1 MPQMKS
7 FRFYAIIG
15 LILLMPLS
23 SCGPGYKA
31 TKAQRQSEK
40 QVEQRR
46 KEGDR
51 AMQRARDNHLKTQ
64 SKDTRKRM
72 KETRKRSERI
82 NKQRKPPFYVRWY
95 NAIKRR

>member
-1 MPQMKS
+1 MKS
-7 FRFYAIIG
+7 FRYYAIIA

-40 QVEQRR
+40 QVAQRR

-51 AMQRARDNHLKTQ
+51 TIQRAKDNHLRTQ
-64 SKDTRKRM
+64 SRETRKRM
-72 KETRKRSERI
+72 KQSRKRSERI
-82 NKQRKPPFYVRWY
+82 NKQQKAPFYVRWY
-95 NAIKRR
+95 DAIRRK